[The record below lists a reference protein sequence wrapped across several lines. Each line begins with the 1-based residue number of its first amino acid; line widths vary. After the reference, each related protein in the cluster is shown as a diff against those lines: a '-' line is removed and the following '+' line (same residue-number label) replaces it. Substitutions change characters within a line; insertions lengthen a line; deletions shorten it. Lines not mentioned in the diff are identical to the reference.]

1 MKVNNAEWDEAGQ
14 GESLYSQ
21 VWVFTIRHQ
30 VPTSNNEGA
39 QDFIIIS
46 ENSFF
51 VKVYNFMLLFT
62 EGTVLP
68 CQFFWRK
75 KRFLPFERRMP
86 CITYVMLEVQD
97 FIGFMT

>member
-1 MKVNNAEWDEAGQ
+1 MQNEAVE

-30 VPTSNNEGA
+30 VHTSNNEGA

-51 VKVYNFMLLFT
+51 VKVYDFLLLST
-62 EGTVLP
+62 ERTVLL
-68 CQFFWRK
+68 CRFFWRK

-86 CITYVMLEVQD
+86 YITYVTLEVQD